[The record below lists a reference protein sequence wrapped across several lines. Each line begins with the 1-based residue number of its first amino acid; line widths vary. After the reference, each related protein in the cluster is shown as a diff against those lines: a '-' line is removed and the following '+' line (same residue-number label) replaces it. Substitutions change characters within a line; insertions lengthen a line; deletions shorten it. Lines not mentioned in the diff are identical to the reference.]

1 MARRSY
7 NKLVRDKVP
16 AAIVDGG
23 DEAIT
28 TVLEDKQDILLALD
42 EKLDEEVC
50 DYQVTK
56 DLAELA
62 DVLEVIHAI
71 VETVKSAGA
80 LAKKF
85 CSKKSLS
92 NICHL
97 KWSVRLTAFLIFYSL
112 FKNSLRN
119 FPYTI
124 KDSSG
129 IVLLRALGV

>member
-71 VETVKSAGA
+71 VETSGISFEEFEQIR
-80 LAKKF
+80 LKKREKRGGF
-85 CSKKSLS
+85 SKK
-92 NICHL
+92 I
-97 KWSVRLTAFLIFYSL
+97 
-112 FKNSLRN
+112 
-119 FPYTI
+119 
-124 KDSSG
+124 
-129 IVLLRALGV
+129 LLQEIIE